1 MQDTLVITPVTT
13 LVNLD
18 VLIGATI
25 QATVFDDPVFKHE
38 TYVGVVDEVK
48 LSKRGTFVHFKTDA
62 LVGAKWLPLRKVI
75 GFVHTE
81 ESKTTAA

>member
-1 MQDTLVITPVTT
+1 MQDALVITALTA

-18 VLIGATI
+18 ALVGATI
-25 QATVFDDPVFKHE
+25 LTTVFDDPVFKHE

-75 GFVHTE
+75 GFVHAE